1 MTNIR
6 IMRNHIALRKV
17 CGKRVMRRSLSS
29 VLSESG
35 LNDNQ
40 MRSLW
45 QDKGVVAGVCFCS
58 SLDRGVAPE
67 VFVAAV
73 FDMRKAC
80 IRLSKN

>member
-1 MTNIR
+1 
-6 IMRNHIALRKV
+6 
-17 CGKRVMRRSLSS
+17 MRRSLSS

-40 MRSLW
+40 RRSLW
-45 QDKGVVAGVCFCS
+45 QDKGVVAGVCFCG

-73 FDMRKAC
+73 FDMRKAGFC
-80 IRLSKN
+80 LSKN

>member
-1 MTNIR
+1 
-6 IMRNHIALRKV
+6 
-17 CGKRVMRRSLSS
+17 MRRSLSS

-45 QDKGVVAGVCFCS
+45 QDKGVVAGVCFCGG
-58 SLDRGVAPE
+58 LDRGVAPE

-73 FDMRKAC
+73 FDMCKAGF
-80 IRLSKN
+80 RLSKN

>member
-1 MTNIR
+1 
-6 IMRNHIALRKV
+6 
-17 CGKRVMRRSLSS
+17 MRRSLSS

-45 QDKGVVAGVCFCS
+45 QDKGVVAGVCFCG

-67 VFVAAV
+67 VFCGG
-73 FDMRKAC
+73 C
-80 IRLSKN
+80 I